1 MAWRKLDGEVC
12 VESDRVKV
20 DQWNVQGGGVLL
32 NKSEVG
38 GLDGRSD
45 EDKCVGSEDLVF
57 CKEGL

>member
-1 MAWRKLDGEVC
+1 MC